1 MITLTLF
8 LFGFQVSATDKL
20 QIVRFVTVAKQAEC
34 KLLLG
39 HLYSKLHIQLGNF
52 EPRISTVGA
61 KRSLSVEVDRKEMVL
76 RTVSSYKLEL
86 IKRQVSY
93 CSRPFNLQPLF
104 QKSGSRKVVGEIWL
118 EKSGSRTVDD
128 QKKRWVYTI
137 NPPWPNSLVRRPPWL
152 HACSVKNTINPH
164 FFWFQ
169 KSG

>member
-8 LFGFQVSATDKL
+8 LFGFQVSSTDKL

-93 CSRPFNLQPLF
+93 CSVCCYASLF
-104 QKSGSRKVVGEIWL
+104 SKP
-118 EKSGSRTVDD
+118 RTIV
-128 QKKRWVYTI
+128 
-137 NPPWPNSLVRRPPWL
+137 
-152 HACSVKNTINPH
+152 
-164 FFWFQ
+164 FQ
-169 KSG
+169 SPSTLFLPSFGPSQAVEGCYRI

>member
-1 MITLTLF
+1 MIILTLF

-20 QIVRFVTVAKQAEC
+20 QIVRSVTVAKQAEC

-93 CSRPFNLQPLF
+93 CTAVLCVAMHHYF
-104 QKSGSRKVVGEIWL
+104 QQGPVSFHTLSAELLAKSGCRRLLQNLIKVCNKIESSADIGGLHLLQFASVGSWI
-118 EKSGSRTVDD
+118 T
-128 QKKRWVYTI
+128 
-137 NPPWPNSLVRRPPWL
+137 
-152 HACSVKNTINPH
+152 
-164 FFWFQ
+164 
-169 KSG
+169 

>member
-1 MITLTLF
+1 MIILTLF
-8 LFGFQVSATDKL
+8 LFGFQVSSTYKL
-20 QIVRFVTVAKQAEC
+20 QIVRFVTVLKQAEC

-93 CSRPFNLQPLF
+93 CS
-104 QKSGSRKVVGEIWL
+104 VCC
-118 EKSGSRTVDD
+118 
-128 QKKRWVYTI
+128 YA
-137 NPPWPNSLVRRPPWL
+137 SLVLYTVALQAIFGLLGSKRETSETMEFL
-152 HACSVKNTINPH
+152 LSKQLFEVVFSCFEGQKFCFQILFYITASALKSCLIKNKRN
-164 FFWFQ
+164 
-169 KSG
+169 